1 VSTPKRLPAEC
12 YQGFARLFLTICV
25 DSRRREFTT
34 AKAFD
39 CACAALLRTARDYD
53 VEGTVYVFMPDHVH
67 GLFEATRED
76 ADLKKFADMFK
87 QRSGF
92 AHKQAT
98 RRTLWQKGYFD
109 RLLRDDDDS
118 LDVIAYII
126 ANPVRAGLC
135 DDPKNY
141 PYLGST
147 KYSIDQLLDAV
158 GSRPDTWR
166 PE

>member
-25 DSRRREFTT
+25 DLRRHEFTT
-34 AKAFD
+34 PKAFD
-39 CACAALLRTARDYD
+39 CACAAHLRTARDYD

-67 GLFEATRED
+67 GLFEGTRED

-98 RRTLWQKGYFD
+98 QRTL
-109 RLLRDDDDS
+109 
-118 LDVIAYII
+118 
-126 ANPVRAGLC
+126 
-135 DDPKNY
+135 
-141 PYLGST
+141 
-147 KYSIDQLLDAV
+147 
-158 GSRPDTWR
+158 
-166 PE
+166 